1 MNQLSIPR
9 AWSAVYIL
17 SKLIKMS
24 VWQHE
29 LNVQAFFNASLW
41 NSIAHDN
48 TIKRCACNLVIASI
62 NDDHYSIIYYIWHF
76 EFFSTHWFFFTPLL
90 FNRHFTLLNVMY
102 FSLYACLRFLV
113 PLLHICL
120 YTDAHSFLFPQKMY
134 SHEILYTNF

>member
-1 MNQLSIPR
+1 MRNVWKHVFFSVMIHIRLL
-9 AWSAVYIL
+9 SAVYIL

-48 TIKRCACNLVIASI
+48 TIKRYACNLVIAFI

-102 FSLYACLRFLV
+102 FSLLCLFTFSSATSTYMLV
-113 PLLHICL
+113 HS
-120 YTDAHSFLFPQKMY
+120 YTFIFFW
-134 SHEILYTNF
+134 T